1 MYLRLNFFQ
10 IIIIVFMLCVLDS
23 YTFMFCIY
31 VNYILILFYN
41 FILDYKFN
49 KIEIY
54 ISLRKISYNTI
65 VLYSIIN
72 LILMTSLK

>member
-10 IIIIVFMLCVLDS
+10 IVIIVFMLYVLNS
-23 YTFMFCIY
+23 FTFMFCIY

-41 FILDYKFN
+41 FILDYKSN

-54 ISLRKISYNTI
+54 ISLR
-65 VLYSIIN
+65 
-72 LILMTSLK
+72 

>member
-10 IIIIVFMLCVLDS
+10 IVIIVFMLCVLDS
-23 YTFMFCIY
+23 FTFMFCIY

-54 ISLRKISYNTI
+54 ISLK
-65 VLYSIIN
+65 
-72 LILMTSLK
+72 

>member
-10 IIIIVFMLCVLDS
+10 IVIIVFMFCVLNS
-23 YTFMFCIY
+23 FTFMFCIY

-54 ISLRKISYNTI
+54 ISLR
-65 VLYSIIN
+65 
-72 LILMTSLK
+72 

>member
-10 IIIIVFMLCVLDS
+10 IVIIVFMFCVLNS
-23 YTFMFCIY
+23 LTFMFCIY

-54 ISLRKISYNTI
+54 ISLR
-65 VLYSIIN
+65 
-72 LILMTSLK
+72 

>member
-10 IIIIVFMLCVLDS
+10 IVIIVFMFCVHNS
-23 YTFMFCIY
+23 FTFMFCIY

-54 ISLRKISYNTI
+54 IL
-65 VLYSIIN
+65 V
-72 LILMTSLK
+72 